1 MGGVMG
7 GMMGGVTG
15 GMTGGMKIEESLY
28 LKGSAPSDGRDGAL
42 PFESQQKSGH
52 EIKLFDVHQ
61 QEALNFQHA
70 ILSKMF
76 PYWEQNNP
84 FLGID

>member
-1 MGGVMG
+1 MTVE
-7 GMMGGVTG
+7 
-15 GMTGGMKIEESLY
+15 MTGEMKIEESLY

-61 QEALNFQHA
+61 QEALNFKHA
-70 ILSKMF
+70 LLSKMF
-76 PYWEQNNP
+76 PYWEQDIP

>member
-1 MGGVMG
+1 MGGG
-7 GMMGGVTG
+7 TG
-15 GMTGGMKIEESLY
+15 GMTGGMKFAKSLY

-42 PFESQQKSGH
+42 SLKSQQKSGH

-61 QEALNFQHA
+61 QVALNFQHA
-70 ILSKMF
+70 LLQKRF
-76 PYWEQNNP
+76 PYWELDIP

>member
-1 MGGVMG
+1 
-7 GMMGGVTG
+7 MGGVTGGLMG

-28 LKGSAPSDGRDGAL
+28 LKGSAPSEGRDGGL
-42 PFESQQKSGH
+42 SLKSQQKSEH

-70 ILSKMF
+70 ILSRTF
-76 PYWEQNNP
+76 PYREQDIP